1 MGGVCGTACT
11 GVGRVLVVVVVV
23 VVGVASFVVVPAFG
37 DDEDDEN
44 ATARTPARTTE
55 EAITTDLFSGSLMKA
70 KALLSDA
77 ERLSIFQ
84 TVRLTV
90 RLRSHMPLP
99 PNFIWTHGR
108 TSWAFDD
115 NATATATRQ
124 EEEGT
129 GK

>member
-11 GVGRVLVVVVVV
+11 GVGGVLVVVVVV

-77 ERLSIFQ
+77 ERLSIF
-84 TVRLTV
+84 
-90 RLRSHMPLP
+90 
-99 PNFIWTHGR
+99 
-108 TSWAFDD
+108 
-115 NATATATRQ
+115 
-124 EEEGT
+124 
-129 GK
+129 

>member
-11 GVGRVLVVVVVV
+11 GVGGVLVVVVVVVV

-77 ERLSIFQ
+77 ERLSIFFFKRLQ
-84 TVRLTV
+84 FTSVRAEV
-90 RLRSHMPLP
+90 AKPHAIAP
-99 PNFIWTHGR
+99 
-108 TSWAFDD
+108 
-115 NATATATRQ
+115 
-124 EEEGT
+124 
-129 GK
+129 